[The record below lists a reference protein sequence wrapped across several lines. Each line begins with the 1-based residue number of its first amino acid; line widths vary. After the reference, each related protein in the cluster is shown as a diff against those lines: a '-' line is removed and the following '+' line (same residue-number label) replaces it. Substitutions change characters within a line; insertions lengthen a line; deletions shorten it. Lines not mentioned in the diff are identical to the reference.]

1 MRISDFLS
9 PSEVLVN
16 VRATDKH
23 QLLEDL
29 AQKAAAKLD
38 IPADRIVSELMKR
51 EELGSTGMGSGV
63 AIPHARLEAIKV
75 PFGLFARLK
84 PAIEFDAIDG
94 QRVDL
99 VFVLL
104 LPAGA
109 EGEQLGALAC
119 VARKLRGSADLMQ
132 IRRAKN
138 ASDFYSAVVG

>member
-1 MRISDFLS
+1 MKISDFLS

-16 VRATDKH
+16 VRATDKR
-23 QLLEDL
+23 QLLQDL
-29 AQKAAAKLD
+29 AQKAAPKLD
-38 IPADRIVSELMKR
+38 ISADRIVSELLKR

-63 AIPHARLEAIKV
+63 AIPHARFDAIKS
-75 PFGLFARLK
+75 PFGMLARLK

-104 LPAGA
+104 LSAGA
-109 EGEQLGALAC
+109 EGEQLGALAL
-119 VARKLRGSADLMQ
+119 VARKLRDSADLIQ

-138 ASDFYSAVVG
+138 ASDLYAAVVG